1 MSVSRRY
8 DVGIL
13 SVRGAVR
20 AETSK
25 FMGRTAIHCSAL
37 LQTRRM
43 GRIWLFNSG
52 ASGSTPAGST
62 GQLTGR
68 APVFLCL
75 KRLP

>member
-25 FMGRTAIHCSAL
+25 IHGPDGDSL
-37 LQTRRM
+37 
-43 GRIWLFNSG
+43 
-52 ASGSTPAGST
+52 
-62 GQLTGR
+62 
-68 APVFLCL
+68 
-75 KRLP
+75 